1 MAAPIPYLFLPGTA
15 RDALETYHR
24 VFGGELELR
33 TFADFSRDDGPAD
46 AIAHGELTGP
56 VHLFAADAV
65 GGEQALRAEGVS
77 FALLG
82 AADPDTL
89 ERWFSALAD
98 GGTVVEPLV
107 ERPWG
112 AHDGTVVDRFGV
124 RWLVG
129 YEA

>member
-24 VFGGELELR
+24 VFGGELVLR

-56 VHLFAADAV
+56 VRLFAADAV

-82 AADPDTL
+82 AADPESL

-129 YEA
+129 YEV